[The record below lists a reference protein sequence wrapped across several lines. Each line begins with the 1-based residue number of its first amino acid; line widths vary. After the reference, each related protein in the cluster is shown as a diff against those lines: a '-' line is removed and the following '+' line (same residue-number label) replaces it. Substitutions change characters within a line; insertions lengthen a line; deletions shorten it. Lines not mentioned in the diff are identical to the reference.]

1 MHVLGIPELMWRLI
15 AFAGIFA
22 IMALAE
28 ALWPRRQRRLG
39 QAQRWATNLSIMV
52 LGAVVIRLLAAL
64 SVPLVAVAVALWAE
78 QTQTGLLHGL
88 DWPAWLAFTV
98 SLLLL
103 DLLIWAQHAAF
114 HRVPLFWR
122 LHRVHHADREIDAST
137 ALRFHPIEIGLSMLI
152 KSAAV
157 LLLGAPA
164 VAVMMFEIVL
174 NAMAIF
180 NHANVR
186 LPERVDRML
195 RRLLV
200 TPDMHRIHH
209 STDPREHHRN
219 FGFNLSIW
227 DHWFDSYVA
236 APRQG
241 HLGMQ
246 IGLPGFLSNDPSR
259 LWWSLR
265 LPFARASVPSDSPA
279 ANDSAGGPH
288 GR

>member
-1 MHVLGIPELMWRLI
+1 MHVLGIPELMWRLG
-15 AFAGIFA
+15 AFAAIFA
-22 IMALAE
+22 IMSLAE

-39 QAQRWATNLSIMV
+39 RAQRWTTNLGIMV
-52 LGAVVIRLLAAL
+52 LGAGVVRLLASL
-64 SVPLVAVAVALWAE
+64 PVPLVAVAVALWAE
-78 QTQTGLLHGL
+78 RTQIGLLHWL
-88 DWPAWLAFTV
+88 DWPAWLAFII

-114 HRVPLFWR
+114 HRVPMFWR

-157 LLLGAPA
+157 LLLGASPL
-164 VAVMMFEIVL
+164 AVMMFEIGL

-180 NHANVR
+180 NHANVQ
-186 LPERVDRML
+186 LPERVDRVL
-195 RRLLV
+195 RHLLV

-227 DHWFDSYVA
+227 DRCFGRYVA
-236 APRQG
+236 SPRAG
-241 HLGMQ
+241 HVGMQ
-246 IGLPGFLSNDPSR
+246 IGLSEYRSADPSR
-259 LWWSLR
+259 LWWSLW
-265 LPFARASVPSDSPA
+265 LPFARASIPSASPA
-279 ANDSAGGPH
+279 ANDSDGGPH

>member
-1 MHVLGIPELMWRLI
+1 M
-15 AFAGIFA
+15 AIFA
-22 IMALAE
+22 IMSLAE
-28 ALWPRRQRRLG
+28 TRWPRRPRRLG
-39 QAQRWATNLSIMV
+39 RSHRWATNLSIML
-52 LGAVVIRLLAAL
+52 LGAGVVRLLAAL

-78 QTQTGLLHGL
+78 RTQTGLLHWL
-88 DWPAWLAFTV
+88 AWPEWLAFTV
-98 SLLLL
+98 SLILL

-164 VAVMMFEIVL
+164 LAVMMFEIGL

-180 NHANVR
+180 NHTNVG
-186 LPERVDRML
+186 LPERVDRWL

-209 STDPREHHRN
+209 SIDPREHHRN

-227 DHWFDSYVA
+227 DRLFGSYVA
-236 APRQG
+236 SPRLG

-246 IGLPGFLSNDPSR
+246 IGLLQYLSDDPGR
-259 LWWSLR
+259 LWWSLW
-265 LPFARASVPSDSPA
+265 LPFARANISPESPP
-279 ANDSAGGPH
+279 ANEHEAGPH
-288 GR
+288 ER

>member
-1 MHVLGIPELMWRLI
+1 MHVLGIPELTWRLS

-39 QAQRWATNLSIMV
+39 RAQRWATNLSIMV
-52 LGAVVIRLLAAL
+52 LGAGVIRLLAAL

-78 QTQTGLLHGL
+78 RTQTGLLHGL

-164 VAVMMFEIVL
+164 LAVMIFEIVL

-180 NHANVR
+180 NHANVQ

-227 DHWFDSYVA
+227 DRWFGSYVA
-236 APRQG
+236 SPRAG
-241 HLGMQ
+241 HVGMQ
-246 IGLPGFLSNDPSR
+246 IGLPEFLSDDPSR

-265 LPFARASVPSDSPA
+265 LPFARASVPADSPA